1 MALNQQRV
9 IQAYG
14 PTLAIFGT
22 LALFGALVTGRQWT
36 GNLGGVLIALVCAG
50 GLRAFQIP
58 LTKYS
63 ALNLLGVAA
72 IGGAL
77 IIGAPATG
85 VGLYLG
91 VLLVDWGVHRKTAG
105 AAWINAGRE
114 TLALFSAYG
123 LFAAVAVS
131 TGATDE
137 MSADALVSALVLI
150 FSYFFL
156 SRALQ
161 YFTLLFRDKLGEEEK
176 SLILRYEVIGLLTS
190 MVAVA
195 ILAVSA
201 MMLPE
206 IGWAVVATL
215 LVAAGTLLKRILSES
230 IAAEELNNIHAME
243 QVVSSDVSLGV
254 AFARIERLAH
264 RLVDWQDLRLWRLQ
278 GEGLRLVYRTGE
290 GLLETPR
297 EPEEDG
303 AELRKLALDG
313 GRPITVTD
321 ASRDAR
327 VLNPRSEAM
336 SLVVIPLR
344 FGERNVGLLEMEH
357 HKRATYGDK
366 EVALIKRFGTQ
377 LATTLHIHDLRQP
390 LIEAVARV
398 TSQLDTLN
406 ESARALRGGGEA
418 VARNIADITRGI
430 IEESEQV
437 GRSLEVTESLHGQ
450 TGQVAKDGGE
460 AAIASQRATEIA
472 EEHRET
478 IATAIQR
485 LVAAKG
491 FVSESAGQIDEL
503 ARTTRRITEFI
514 TVIREIAE
522 QTNLLALNAAIE
534 AARAGE
540 HGRGF
545 AVVADEVR
553 KLAEQSARASD
564 EAGDLVTG
572 FDDQM
577 RKAAQQMDR
586 GEAMVS
592 DVEGLSAAAL
602 NALDLILETTASSYA
617 SARRIAL
624 TSRDQES
631 EFSRLRER
639 VARIAE
645 ISIRNKSGAEVVTSS
660 AKEQATALREL
671 EGATAELRK
680 VAIYLGDLTRRIT
693 SVR

>member
-1 MALNQQRV
+1 MRFNSNRILQY
-9 IQAYG
+9 YG
-14 PTLAIFGT
+14 PGLAIAGT
-22 LALFGALVTGRQWT
+22 VILFASLTLGIEWT
-36 GNLGGVLIALVCAG
+36 GNLIGLAVVLVSAAA
-50 GLRAFQIP
+50 LRAFQIP

-63 ALNLLGVAA
+63 SLNLIAVAA
-72 IGGAL
+72 TGGAL
-77 IIGAPATG
+77 IIGAPATA

-91 VLLVDWGVHRKTAG
+91 VLLVDWIVLQKPAS

-114 TLALFSAYG
+114 TLALYSAYG
-123 LFAAVAVS
+123 LFSLVAVE
-131 TGATDE
+131 TDATATI
-137 MSADALVSALVLI
+137 SADALVSAIVLI

-161 YFTLLFRDKLGEEEK
+161 YFTLLYRDKLGDEEK
-176 SLILRYEVIGLLTS
+176 SLILRYEVIGFGATAI
-190 MVAVA
+190 AVA
-195 ILAVSA
+195 LIVIVIVT
-201 MMLPE
+201 LPPV
-206 IGWAVVATL
+206 GWGVMGVL
-215 LVAAGTLLKRILSES
+215 LVAAGSLLKRILAES

-254 AFARIERLAH
+254 AFERIERLAH
-264 RLVDWQDLRLWRLQ
+264 RLVDWLDLRLWRLQ
-278 GEGLRLVYRTGE
+278 GDGLRLVYRTGE
-290 GLLETPR
+290 GLLAEPR
-297 EPEEDG
+297 APGEDG
-303 AELRKLALDG
+303 ANLRQLALEG
-313 GRPITVTD
+313 GRAITVTD
-321 ASRDAR
+321 ATRDSR
-327 VLNPRSEAM
+327 VLNPRPEAM

-357 HKRATYGDK
+357 HKRATYGEK
-366 EVALIKRFGTQ
+366 EVALIKRFATQ

-390 LIEAVARV
+390 LIEAVGRV

-418 VARNIADITRGI
+418 VARNIADITKGI
-430 IEESEQV
+430 AEESEQV
-437 GRSLEVTESLHGQ
+437 GRSLDATETLHQ
-450 TGQVAKDGGE
+450 ATIDVARDGGE
-460 AAIASQRATEIA
+460 AATASQRATEIA

-478 IATAIQR
+478 IATAIER
-485 LVAAKG
+485 LVSAKG
-491 FVSESAGQIDEL
+491 FVSESAAQISEL

-540 HGRGF
+540 HGKGF

-553 KLAEQSARASD
+553 KLAEQSAAASD

-577 RKAAQQMDR
+577 RRAAQQMDR

-602 NALDLILETTASSYA
+602 GALDLILETTASSYA
-617 SARRIAL
+617 SSRRIAL
-624 TSRDQES
+624 TSREQET
-631 EFSRLRER
+631 EFARLRER

-645 ISIRNKSGAEVVTSS
+645 ISLRNRSGAEIVTSS
-660 AKEQATALREL
+660 AKEQASALR
-671 EGATAELRK
+671 
-680 VAIYLGDLTRRIT
+680 
-693 SVR
+693 